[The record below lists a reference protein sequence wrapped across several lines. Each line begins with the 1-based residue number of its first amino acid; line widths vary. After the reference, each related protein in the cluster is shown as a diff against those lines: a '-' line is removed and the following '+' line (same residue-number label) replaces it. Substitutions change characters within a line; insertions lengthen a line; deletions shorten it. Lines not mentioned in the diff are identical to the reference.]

1 MTLRQKNLDQ
11 IKTFQDKSL
20 IKVAATHLKERTYIQ
35 VTEDMTAPETMERE
49 LAPLRAIRDAYPK
62 MVVAMRGSYPA
73 EVDGIQ
79 IVNGV
84 DFLLHR

>member
-1 MTLRQKNLDQ
+1 MILSQKHLDQ
-11 IKTFQDKSL
+11 IKTFQDKDL
-20 IKVAATHLKERTYIQ
+20 IKVVTSRPGERTYIQ
-35 VTEDMTAPETMERE
+35 VTDDMTAPETMERE

-62 MVVAMRGSYPA
+62 MVVAMRGSYPT

>member
-1 MTLRQKNLDQ
+1 MIVRQKYLDQ
-11 IKTFQDKSL
+11 LKAFQDKNL
-20 IKVAATHLKERTYIQ
+20 IKAVATRPGERTYIQ
-35 VTEDMTAPETMERE
+35 VTDDMTAPETMERE
-49 LAPLRAIRDAYPK
+49 LASLRAIRDAYLK
-62 MVVAMRGSYPA
+62 MVVAMRSSYPT